1 MCLTLFSWV
10 HHDWPFAQ
18 KKVKCLPFLGPGG
31 IALDFVFL
39 QFLIK
44 NNQKTN
50 FHTKWPEMRAIF
62 YSSFTFLRSHGT
74 KKSIIIGNDIAI
86 LSPSHTVISN
96 LLSALELHEDDDQD
110 SSVGGLLR

>member
-1 MCLTLFSWV
+1 M
-10 HHDWPFAQ
+10 
-18 KKVKCLPFLGPGG
+18 KCLPFLGPGG

-44 NNQKTN
+44 NNQKTH
-50 FHTKWPEMRAIF
+50 FHTKRPEMRAIF
-62 YSSFTFLRSHGT
+62 YSSFTFLRLHGT

-96 LLSALELHEDDDQD
+96 LLSVLELDDDNQD
-110 SSVGGLLR
+110 